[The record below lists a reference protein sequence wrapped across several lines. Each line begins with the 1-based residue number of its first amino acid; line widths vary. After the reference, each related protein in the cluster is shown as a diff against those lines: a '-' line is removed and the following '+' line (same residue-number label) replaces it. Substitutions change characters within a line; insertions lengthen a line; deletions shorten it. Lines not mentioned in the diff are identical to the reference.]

1 MSGGLKAMNAKRRL
15 SRTGL
20 RLAAAT
26 GLAAFAA
33 GCANVHHIEVGAVPD
48 DYRTNHP
55 IIITENE
62 QTLDIPV
69 GSSDRELELVARS
82 VIRGYAT
89 RYSDTAS
96 GAVRILV
103 PEGSLNSGAASI
115 IARDVKAE
123 LVDAGVPAGNII
135 VTHYYASAQGD
146 AAPIRL
152 SYFAIDAVTG
162 ECGRWPE
169 DILANGNENKHYANF
184 GCATQHNLAAQIA
197 NPMDL
202 IAPRGMTPIDATRR
216 QNVID
221 TYRKDGAGL

>member
-1 MSGGLKAMNAKRRL
+1 MNATRRL
-15 SRTGL
+15 SGRTGF
-20 RLAAAT
+20 RLAAAA
-26 GLAAFAA
+26 GLAALAA
-33 GCANVHHIEVGAVPD
+33 GCANVHHIEVGSVPD

-62 QTLDIPV
+62 QTIDIPV
-69 GSSDRELELVARS
+69 GSSDRELTFGARS
-82 VIRGYAT
+82 AVRGYAS

-96 GAVRILV
+96 GAVRMLV
-103 PEGSLNSGAASI
+103 PEGSLNSGAASL

-135 VTHYYASAQGD
+135 TTAYYASAAGD

-216 QNVID
+216 ENAIA
-221 TYRKDGAGL
+221 TYREDGAGL

>member
-1 MSGGLKAMNAKRRL
+1 MSATRGLF
-15 SRTGL
+15 RTAGF
-20 RLAAAT
+20 RLAAAM
-26 GLAAFAA
+26 GLAALAT
-33 GCANVHHIEVGAVPD
+33 GCADVHHIEVGAVPD

-55 IIITENE
+55 IIVTEAE
-62 QTLDIPV
+62 QTIDIPV
-69 GSSDRELELVARS
+69 GSSDRALTFAARS
-82 VIRGYAT
+82 AIRGYAG

-96 GAVRILV
+96 GAIRLLV
-103 PEGSLNSGAASI
+103 PEGSLNAGAASL

-123 LVDAGVPAGNII
+123 LVDVGVPAGNII

-202 IAPRGMTPIDATRR
+202 IAPRGTTPIDATRR
-216 QNVID
+216 QTAIE
-221 TYRKDGAGL
+221 TYREDGAGL